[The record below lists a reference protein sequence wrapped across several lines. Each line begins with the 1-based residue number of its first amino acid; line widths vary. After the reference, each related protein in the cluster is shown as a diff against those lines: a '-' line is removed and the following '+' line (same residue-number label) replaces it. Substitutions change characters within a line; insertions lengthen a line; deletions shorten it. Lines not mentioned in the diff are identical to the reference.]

1 MNAKCTLHI
10 ILDFNYFMFLV
21 MMAGIIEMQKL
32 CVGCLDSVPT
42 EQELCHAP
50 PMDMLWTISLW
61 IMSTVLGQRKLWM
74 TAATILETIAAA
86 GRERGS
92 FAEFR
97 PTPAPTTT
105 TITG

>member
-1 MNAKCTLHI
+1 MTTG
-10 ILDFNYFMFLV
+10 M
-21 MMAGIIEMQKL
+21 IEMLKL

-50 PMDMLWTISLW
+50 LMDMLWTISLW
-61 IMSTVLGQRKLWM
+61 MMSTVLGQRKLWM

-86 GRERGS
+86 GRERRS

-97 PTPAPTTT
+97 PTPAP
-105 TITG
+105 IQQLQLQDEAVKIHGMSFL